1 MKRFIENRPSS
12 DTARR
17 PLPPLA
23 GNLLFLGALFA
34 MSLLVMAIEKPL
46 FLLWY
51 HAQAAEASAAELA
64 LVVWNGLKLD
74 QTVAGYITALPLL
87 VVLAAL
93 WIPGRWSRSVLK
105 GYLLVI
111 AAVAATAFA
120 ANLALYEY
128 WAFPLDSSVLQYLA
142 SPKEAL
148 ASVTAGQLLLQLLV
162 AAAVF
167 GGMAWCY
174 LRVLRLYDPARRS
187 THRAGS
193 TLVLLLAAGVL
204 FLPIRGG
211 VSVATA
217 NVSKVYFSGRMFLNH
232 AAVNPLFSFLSTLSD
247 GDDALYEY
255 EFFPEPERAAIFE
268 PLRGDLPAGIGTD
281 TLLRTRR
288 PNVVLFLVESFGRST
303 VDERVGGEPVAPEF
317 QRLKGEGVYF
327 DNLFANSF
335 RTDRGTVAVLSGFPA
350 QTKMSVMKLPV
361 KSQRLPSIARS
372 LRREGYATSFYYG
385 GDLNFT
391 NTASYLYG
399 TGFDRLTWQKDLHFD
414 APTSKWGY
422 ADDVVIDAFTDHVLA
437 EAASQ
442 RPFFAAMLT
451 LSSHEPF
458 DVPFAKFDDP
468 MLNAMAFT
476 DACLGRFVER
486 VRQTPVWKDLLV
498 ILIADHAYPYPYGIA
513 NSDALRHRIPML
525 WLGGA
530 VRRPAV
536 VETYGSQSD
545 LAATLLA
552 QLGIAHGDFLFSRDL
567 FDPARPKFGYWC
579 FNNGFGVADAGGTTI
594 FDCTSARVISPDST
608 AAQLR
613 DGKAMLQTTT
623 RRYGSCKNPENRN
636 PICAIRCMN
645 FDYAEFKN
653 RPFGRGGSYRYRKIG
668 EGRENRPYGTG
679 S

>member
-268 PLRGDLPAGIGTD
+268 PLRGDLPAGIETD
-281 TLLRTRR
+281 TLLCTRQ
-288 PNVVLFLVESFGRST
+288 PNIVLFLVESFGRST

-486 VRQTPVWKDLLV
+486 VRQTPVWDDLLV

-530 VRRPAV
+530 VRRPTV

-613 DGKAMLQTTT
+613 DGKAMLQTT
-623 RRYGSCKNPENRN
+623 YK
-636 PICAIRCMN
+636 AIR
-645 FDYAEFKN
+645 EL
-653 RPFGRGGSYRYRKIG
+653 
-668 EGRENRPYGTG
+668 
-679 S
+679 

>member
-486 VRQTPVWKDLLV
+486 VRQTPVWNDLLV

-613 DGKAMLQTTT
+613 DGKAMLQTT
-623 RRYGSCKNPENRN
+623 YK
-636 PICAIRCMN
+636 AIR
-645 FDYAEFKN
+645 EL
-653 RPFGRGGSYRYRKIG
+653 
-668 EGRENRPYGTG
+668 
-679 S
+679 

>member
-111 AAVAATAFA
+111 AAVSATAFA

-148 ASVTAGQLLLQLLV
+148 ASITAGQLLLQLLV

-442 RPFFAAMLT
+442 RPFFAAVLT

-486 VRQTPVWKDLLV
+486 VRQTPVWDDLLV
-498 ILIADHAYPYPYGIA
+498 ILIADHAYPYPYDIA

-613 DGKAMLQTTT
+613 DGKAMLQTT
-623 RRYGSCKNPENRN
+623 YK
-636 PICAIRCMN
+636 AIR
-645 FDYAEFKN
+645 EL
-653 RPFGRGGSYRYRKIG
+653 
-668 EGRENRPYGTG
+668 
-679 S
+679 

>member
-111 AAVAATAFA
+111 AAVSATAFA

-187 THRAGS
+187 IHRAGS

-476 DACLGRFVER
+476 DASLGRFVER
-486 VRQTPVWKDLLV
+486 VRQTPVWNDLLV

-613 DGKAMLQTTT
+613 DGKAMLQTT
-623 RRYGSCKNPENRN
+623 YK
-636 PICAIRCMN
+636 AIR
-645 FDYAEFKN
+645 EL
-653 RPFGRGGSYRYRKIG
+653 
-668 EGRENRPYGTG
+668 
-679 S
+679 

>member
-111 AAVAATAFA
+111 AAVSATAFA

-128 WAFPLDSSVLQYLA
+128 SAFPLDSSVLQYLA

-476 DACLGRFVER
+476 DASLGRFVER
-486 VRQTPVWKDLLV
+486 VRQTPVWNDLLV

-613 DGKAMLQTTT
+613 DGKAMLQTT
-623 RRYGSCKNPENRN
+623 YK
-636 PICAIRCMN
+636 AIR
-645 FDYAEFKN
+645 EL
-653 RPFGRGGSYRYRKIG
+653 
-668 EGRENRPYGTG
+668 
-679 S
+679 

>member
-111 AAVAATAFA
+111 AAVSATAFA

-303 VDERVGGEPVAPEF
+303 VDERVGGEPVVPEF

-613 DGKAMLQTTT
+613 DGKAMLQTT
-623 RRYGSCKNPENRN
+623 YK
-636 PICAIRCMN
+636 AIR
-645 FDYAEFKN
+645 EL
-653 RPFGRGGSYRYRKIG
+653 
-668 EGRENRPYGTG
+668 
-679 S
+679 

>member
-111 AAVAATAFA
+111 AAVSATAFA

-255 EFFPEPERAAIFE
+255 EFFPEPEREAIFE

-414 APTSKWGY
+414 APTSKWCY

-476 DACLGRFVER
+476 DASLGRFVER
-486 VRQTPVWKDLLV
+486 VRQTPVWNDLLV

-613 DGKAMLQTTT
+613 DGKAMLQTT
-623 RRYGSCKNPENRN
+623 YK
-636 PICAIRCMN
+636 AIR
-645 FDYAEFKN
+645 EL
-653 RPFGRGGSYRYRKIG
+653 
-668 EGRENRPYGTG
+668 
-679 S
+679 

>member
-174 LRVLRLYDPARRS
+174 PRVLRLYDPARRS

-422 ADDVVIDAFTDHVLA
+422 ADDVVIDAFIDHVLA

-613 DGKAMLQTTT
+613 DGKAMLQTT
-623 RRYGSCKNPENRN
+623 YK
-636 PICAIRCMN
+636 AIR
-645 FDYAEFKN
+645 EL
-653 RPFGRGGSYRYRKIG
+653 
-668 EGRENRPYGTG
+668 
-679 S
+679 

>member
-51 HAQAAEASAAELA
+51 HAQAAEEASAAELA

-486 VRQTPVWKDLLV
+486 VRQTPVWDDLLV

-613 DGKAMLQTTT
+613 DGKAMLQTT
-623 RRYGSCKNPENRN
+623 YK
-636 PICAIRCMN
+636 AIR
-645 FDYAEFKN
+645 EL
-653 RPFGRGGSYRYRKIG
+653 
-668 EGRENRPYGTG
+668 
-679 S
+679 

>member
-111 AAVAATAFA
+111 AAVSATAFA

-174 LRVLRLYDPARRS
+174 LSGLRLYDPARRS

-486 VRQTPVWKDLLV
+486 VRQTPVWNDLLV

-613 DGKAMLQTTT
+613 DGKAMLQTT
-623 RRYGSCKNPENRN
+623 YK
-636 PICAIRCMN
+636 AIR
-645 FDYAEFKN
+645 EL
-653 RPFGRGGSYRYRKIG
+653 
-668 EGRENRPYGTG
+668 
-679 S
+679 

>member
-111 AAVAATAFA
+111 AAVSATAFA

-288 PNVVLFLVESFGRST
+288 PNVVLVLVESFGRST

-476 DACLGRFVER
+476 DASLGRFVER
-486 VRQTPVWKDLLV
+486 VRQTPVWNDLLV

-613 DGKAMLQTTT
+613 DGKAMLQTT
-623 RRYGSCKNPENRN
+623 YK
-636 PICAIRCMN
+636 AIR
-645 FDYAEFKN
+645 EL
-653 RPFGRGGSYRYRKIG
+653 
-668 EGRENRPYGTG
+668 
-679 S
+679 